1 MVISYGTGSASP
13 RPIPQVDI
21 LFLGSPGVGKATFL
35 SRVPSVVHPS
45 VSKREASS
53 QPQPQQQSSPSTN
66 SSASQLASPSATAL
80 LPAPDADA
88 RPPPYASTTSLP
100 FYEAKPPNLSTS
112 TSPTTLAPPLTGPL
126 SFSVSLFARPYSIT
140 VHPSTSQIFIDAFPA
155 APRFAIIAFAINDK
169 ASLWNAKNY
178 WSVQLKE
185 HYPDEEKMRVMLLGL
200 KRDARTDKKVPRR
213 NWGGEGWRLGGR
225 VSRGEAQA
233 TGAYMKNTK
242 LGMGARESA
251 NVQKSALGQIGDAE
265 WEYECVMPE
274 EGLQVAREMRADR
287 YAECSALTGEL
298 MWEVVEDITRTAAK
312 TTVGESRENSGNGSC
327 TIM

>member
-1 MVISYGTGSASP
+1 MVIPHATGSASS

-45 VSKREASS
+45 VAKREASS
-53 QPQPQQQSSPSTN
+53 QSRPQQQLSSSTNGLGTQLSSPSTTTI
-66 SSASQLASPSATAL
+66 P
-80 LPAPDADA
+80 PPPDADA
-88 RPPPYASTTSLP
+88 EPPPYASTTSLP
-100 FYEAKPPNLSTS
+100 SYQQI
-112 TSPTTLAPPLTGPL
+112 PTTSSPPIPALPLTGPL

-140 VHPSTSQIFIDAFPA
+140 IHHSTTTIFIDAFPPS
-155 APRFAIIAFAINDK
+155 PRFAIIAFAIDDRT
-169 ASLWNAKNY
+169 SLWNAKNY
-178 WSVQLKE
+178 WNVKLKE

-213 NWGGEGWRLGGR
+213 NWDGEGWRLGEIAS
-225 VSRGEAQA
+225 VGERQ
-233 TGAYMKNTK
+233 TTNTK
-242 LGMGARESA
+242 LGVGAREIA
-251 NVQKSALGQIGDAE
+251 NMPKSALGQTGDAN
-265 WEYECVMPE
+265 WEYGCVMPE

-312 TTVGESRENSGNGSC
+312 TTVEEGREHSGSGNC
-327 TIM
+327 TMM